1 MIYVFYPSKIMGGAE
16 YLMIR
21 TANLLQKNGFSVGVI
36 DFENGWVSNNIK
48 NDKIYKRYFVGHKKI
63 KLEDNDFLI
72 TTANYMY
79 KLDSYFEKSN
89 TRVLLWTV
97 QPYNTVISIPE
108 VLRKIPL
115 FEKIKYEYLNYKE
128 PAHREN
134 LQSIIEKMGIVSM
147 DGECDNVLFEKYKIN
162 YNNFI
167 PVFIDDDSFR
177 NTAIKKIKDN
187 CVRIIWLGR
196 IDLEF
201 KIHILKKVLLD
212 IDFFSKESKESFVFD
227 IIGNGPGLEELKL
240 FVEENLILKVNFL
253 GEIESN
259 DLLSVISQY
268 DLGFAMGTSALDI
281 AAKKVPTILL
291 DFSYSEVLKYNYR
304 WIFETDKY
312 TLGRDINLL
321 SEIDIDSMKSIKDIF
336 IELNNDKNLISQKC
350 FDYVYKTHSSKSAL
364 KKLNFHISS
373 SKFTLNDVYKY
384 RLTKPFWNNIHSLV
398 FNFRR

>member
-1 MIYVFYPSKIMGGAE
+1 MIDI
-16 YLMIR
+16 
-21 TANLLQKNGFSVGVI
+21 
-36 DFENGWVSNNIK
+36 
-48 NDKIYKRYFVGHKKI
+48 
-63 KLEDNDFLI
+63 
-72 TTANYMY
+72 
-79 KLDSYFEKSN
+79 
-89 TRVLLWTV
+89 
-97 QPYNTVISIPE
+97 
-108 VLRKIPL
+108 
-115 FEKIKYEYLNYKE
+115 
-128 PAHREN
+128 
-134 LQSIIEKMGIVSM
+134 
-147 DGECDNVLFEKYKIN
+147 
-162 YNNFI
+162 
-167 PVFIDDDSFR
+167 FIDDDSFR